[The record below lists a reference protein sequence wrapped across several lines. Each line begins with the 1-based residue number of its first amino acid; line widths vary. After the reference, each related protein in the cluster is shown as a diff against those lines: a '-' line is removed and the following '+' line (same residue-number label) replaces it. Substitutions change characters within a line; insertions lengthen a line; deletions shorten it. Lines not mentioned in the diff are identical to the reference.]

1 MVIKMNESA
10 IEMEHLEKK
19 YQDVTAL
26 DDLSL
31 QVGKG
36 ELFGLLGP
44 NGAGKTTTLN
54 ILCGLL
60 KPSSGEA
67 SICGYDVQKNT
78 SKVKELL
85 GVCIQETAIYP
96 YLTGVREH

>member
-44 NGAGKTTTLN
+44 NGAGKTTTIN

-60 KPSSGEA
+60 KPTSGEA
-67 SICGYDVQKNT
+67 SICGYDVQKRHLKSQRTDRSLHPRNRH
-78 SKVKELL
+78 LPIL
-85 GVCIQETAIYP
+85 DRR
-96 YLTGVREH
+96 REH

>member
-1 MVIKMNESA
+1 MIESA
-10 IEMEHLEKK
+10 IVIEHLAKK

-44 NGAGKTTTLN
+44 NGAGKTTTLS

-60 KPSSGEA
+60 KPTSGEA
-67 SICGYDVQKNT
+67 TICGYDVQKEP
-78 SKVKELL
+78 SKSKNSLESASKKPPS
-85 GVCIQETAIYP
+85 TH
-96 YLTGVREH
+96 T